1 MREIYSISDIEFL
14 ISTQNRNSLD
24 FLESIFSN
32 NYIQNNIVI
41 VNQTTEGNL
50 LASQHE
56 TIRVINS
63 FETGVAKSRNL
74 AMENAERKI
83 LVFADDDINYLPT
96 TKETIIRAYNSFD
109 NTDAVLFQ
117 IQKDKNELFKK
128 YPKNIQDPISIFTLL
143 NCGTIE
149 ITVKN
154 QKMSNQIFKFNE
166 WFGLNSFFDLGDE
179 PLFLMEMKRH
189 KKKVIF
195 FNETI
200 VIHKSQSTI
209 DKITFSKKYYN
220 FGAFYKQMF
229 PDFYFFW
236 LLLKIAFDLKHKK
249 IKLKNIIRSI
259 KYANKGIR
267 RLTSLQEKNNSI

>member
-1 MREIYSISDIEFL
+1 LREIYSISDIEFL